1 MTITELCEKYMKDPE
16 TCPRCGGAISRSQS
30 SNVEFGTA
38 EVLVPTYCVKCGLA
52 FTEDHQLVGVSI
64 DTMPPWT
71 P

>member
-16 TCPRCGGAISRSQS
+16 TCPRCGGAISKSRSS
-30 SNVEFGTA
+30 IVKFDTA
-38 EVLVPTYCVKCGLA
+38 EVLVPTVCLTCRLE

-64 DTMPPWT
+64 DTMPPWE